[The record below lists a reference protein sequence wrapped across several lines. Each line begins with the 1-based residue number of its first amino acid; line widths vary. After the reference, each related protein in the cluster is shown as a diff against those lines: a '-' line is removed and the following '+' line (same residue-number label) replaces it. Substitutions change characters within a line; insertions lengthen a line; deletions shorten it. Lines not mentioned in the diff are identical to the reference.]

1 MRTCCPVRR
10 LAVKA
15 ACPGPGLLYG
25 PTGNL
30 RMFGTIM
37 APYPQTIELVEVSPR
52 DGLQNEAVQISTADK
67 LGLIARALAAGVR
80 RIEVTSFVNP
90 RSVPQL
96 ADAEAVCAGLSERE
110 DVTYIGLVMNRRGAE
125 RALATERIDQLG
137 AVACA
142 SDGLGIANQGQTSEG
157 SVAVAREIFAHA
169 RDAGKTAQVVIAASF
184 GCPFDGEVSPD
195 RVVAMAEELA
205 AAGAIEIGLA
215 DTIGVADP
223 ASVYRLVTRVRKLIV
238 PLPVRVHFHNTR
250 GTGIANVWAAIEAGA
265 RVIDSSLG
273 GLGGCP
279 FSPGAAG
286 NVATED
292 VVYMLERAG
301 ISTGFDLEQLI
312 AANAWLA
319 GVMEKQL
326 PAMVARARPF
336 PPKSKARK
344 EVA

>member
-1 MRTCCPVRR
+1 M
-10 LAVKA
+10 A
-15 ACPGPGLLYG
+15 
-25 PTGNL
+25 NL
-30 RMFGTIM
+30 CTK
-37 APYPQTIELVEVSPR
+37 IEMVEVGPR
-52 DGLQNEAVQISTADK
+52 DGLQNEAHLISTADK
-67 LGLIARALAAGVR
+67 LALIERAIAAGAR

-90 RSVPQL
+90 RAVPQM
-96 ADAEAVCAGLSERE
+96 ADAEAVCAALPDRR

-125 RALATERIDQLG
+125 RALATGRIDQLG
-137 AVACA
+137 AVAVA
-142 SDGLGIANQGQTSEG
+142 SDGLGIANQGQTSEV
-157 SVAVAREIFAHA
+157 SVAVACEILALA
-169 RDAGKTAQVVIAASF
+169 RDAGKTAQAVIAASF
-184 GCPFDGEVSPD
+184 GCPFDGEVAHD
-195 RVVAMAEELA
+195 RVVAMAGELA

-223 ASVYRLVTRVRKLIV
+223 ASVHRLVTRVRESIA

-250 GTGIANVWAAIEAGA
+250 GTGLANVWAAIQAGA
-265 RVIDSSLG
+265 EVIDASLG

-301 ISTGFDLEQLI
+301 ISTGFNLEHLI
-312 AANAWLA
+312 AANHWLA
-319 GVMEKQL
+319 EVMDKQL

-336 PPKSKARK
+336 PPKSEARK